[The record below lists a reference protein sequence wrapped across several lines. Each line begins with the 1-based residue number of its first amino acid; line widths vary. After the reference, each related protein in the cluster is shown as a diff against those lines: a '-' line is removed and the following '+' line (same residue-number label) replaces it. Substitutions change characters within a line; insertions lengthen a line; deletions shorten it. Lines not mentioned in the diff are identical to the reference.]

1 MEKVVDVVNLTH
13 FYGDKLVYEN
23 LNFEIKKGSIFG
35 LLGKNGT
42 GKTTTI
48 NILNGFLRPRSGK
61 CFIFGEE
68 SHNISP
74 ETKSKIGFLLE
85 GHIQFDFMNIKQIE
99 KFYSG
104 FYPDWKKEN
113 YYELLAKLKVTENQ
127 KISKMSCGQRS
138 QVALGLILAQN
149 PELLILDDYSM
160 GLDTGYRKLF
170 IEYLNEFA
178 VAENK
183 TVFITSHILLDLENF
198 LNDCVIMDYN
208 KVLLQ
213 SSVND
218 FMHSFKKYTFKYSG
232 KPLDIEKNELVTNY
246 EIIKNKYELYS
257 FSDSERIE
265 NYLKKFG
272 VDYSDF
278 KQEEMNFEDA
288 FLGLTGK
295 Y

>member
-1 MEKVVDVVNLTH
+1 MEKVVDVQNLTH
-13 FYGDKLVYEN
+13 YYGSKLVYEDF
-23 LNFEIKKGSIFG
+23 NFHINKGSIFG

-48 NILNGFLRPRSGK
+48 NILNGFLKPRSGN

-68 SHNISP
+68 SHKLSP
-74 ETKSKIGFLLE
+74 QTKAQIGFLIE

-113 YYELLAKLKVTENQ
+113 YYELMAKLKVTETQ

-170 IEYLNEFA
+170 VEYLREYA
-178 VAENK
+178 VAEGK
-183 TVFITSHILLDLENF
+183 TVFITSHILQDLENF
-198 LNDCVIMDYN
+198 LDDCVIMDYN
-208 KVLLQ
+208 NVLLQ
-213 SSVND
+213 SSVTE
-218 FMHSFKKYTFKYSG
+218 FMDSFKKYTFKYSG
-232 KPLDIEKNELVTNY
+232 KELGLEKNDLISNY
-246 EIIKNKYELYS
+246 EIIKDKYEIYS
-257 FSDSERIE
+257 FSEE
-265 NYLKKFG
+265 NKIRDYLKKFD
-272 VDYSDF
+272 VNYTDF
-278 KQEEMNFEDA
+278 AKEEMNLEDA